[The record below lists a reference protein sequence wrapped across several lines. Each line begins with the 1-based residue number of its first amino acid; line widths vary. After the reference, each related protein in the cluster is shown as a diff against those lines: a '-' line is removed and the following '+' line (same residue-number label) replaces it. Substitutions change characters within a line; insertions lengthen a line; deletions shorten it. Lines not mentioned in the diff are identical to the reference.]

1 MNSKYLHIF
10 SKVLAKRKITKCLMG
25 HMAHITIFGFFFLFF
40 LFYRSLNSGREGC
53 IVRKKLTRRLY
64 NFIPIIRMLVSSEYL
79 EINI

>member
-40 LFYRSLNSGREGC
+40 LFYRSLNSGRGAQ
-53 IVRKKLTRRLY
+53 
-64 NFIPIIRMLVSSEYL
+64 L
-79 EINI
+79 EKNERVDYITSYQ